1 MKRLFAPL
9 ILLVLAA
16 CQNPPPYSY
25 RAPPPP
31 PPPSMGMQPYRS
43 PQAQQPPPPP
53 PHVPRTAMP
62 SYAGG
67 SAGPLSAKTV
77 GAYMDGLERDL
88 RHYLR
93 GIPVARPGDLVVL
106 NLKSDEMFERGSLSE
121 DGRDLLR
128 NLSSALRHYDHTSVE
143 VTGFTDTRGTPDD
156 NLKISQKRADAV
168 AAELRGDG
176 IDGHRLSA
184 TGMGRLRLKIK
195 TGDGVNEP
203 RNRRIEIRIVPKPG

>member
-1 MKRLFAPL
+1 
-9 ILLVLAA
+9 
-16 CQNPPPYSY
+16 
-25 RAPPPP
+25 
-31 PPPSMGMQPYRS
+31 
-43 PQAQQPPPPP
+43 
-53 PHVPRTAMP
+53 MP

-77 GAYMDGLERDL
+77 GVYMDGLERDL

-93 GIPVARPGDLVVL
+93 GIPVARPGDLVIL
-106 NLKSDEMFERGSLSE
+106 NLKSDEMFEHGSMSE

-128 NLSSALRHYDHTSVE
+128 NLSSALRHYDHTTVE

-176 IDGHRLSA
+176 IDGRRLSA
-184 TGMGRLRLKIK
+184 TGMGRLRLKVA
-195 TGDGVNEP
+195 TGDGVSEP